1 MNRFLISIGGAL
13 LAFAMTAGSAS
24 AYVVDIDNFTVVKN
38 GITVLNDTFGDG
50 TPPPDGPNGPAT
62 YGVGAGATFTEGGGT
77 ATMTTATG
85 GSNVFGGVNFTRHT
99 AVFRTNTQPLSTS
112 TLGLKSDDTIS
123 VSGLFDMFIPAAPR
137 ESFGVL
143 LTDRV
148 VGPDPQ
154 NPISAGDDELEMR
167 VVRTP
172 ANQLLI
178 QFAHLTYD
186 PDTTSP
192 IAGTSLLG
200 AVGAAA
206 LADLTNDQIL
216 LQLDKLSAG
225 SDTITASFEYFD
237 NGVSLGGLQS
247 FANTFD
253 IFNGED
259 YTRAGFYAR
268 IARDVPEPATLVVFA
283 IGLAGL
289 GLARRRPRR

>member
-1 MNRFLISIGGAL
+1 MNRVLISIGGAL
-13 LAFAMTAGSAS
+13 VAFAMTAGSAS

-38 GITVLNDTFGDG
+38 DITVLLNDAFDDG
-50 TPPPDGPNGPAT
+50 TPPPAGPSGPET

-85 GSNVFGGVNFTRHT
+85 GSNVFGGFNFTRHI
-99 AVFRTNTQPLSTS
+99 AIFRTNIEPLSTS
-112 TLGLKSDDTIS
+112 TSGLKSDDTIS
-123 VSGLFDMFIPAAPR
+123 VSGLFDMFIPAARR

-154 NPISAGDDELEMR
+154 NPISVGNDELEMR

-178 QFAHLTYD
+178 QFAHISFD
-186 PDTTSP
+186 PDTTAP
-192 IAGTSLLG
+192 IAGISLLE
-200 AVGAAA
+200 AVGATA
-206 LADLTNDQIL
+206 LADLIGDQIL
-216 LQLDKLSAG
+216 LQLDKLGAG
-225 SDTITASFEYFD
+225 SDAITASFEYFD
-237 NGVSLGGLQS
+237 NGVSLGLQS

-268 IARDVPEPATLVVFA
+268 IAREVPEPATLAVFV